1 MAKKGFDMMALMN
14 DASKKNAAG
23 AARYELQNIPL
34 EKMTPNP
41 ANAKIYETGEIDEL
55 AQSILLTGKVLQNA
69 VVTAADKKGNYTI
82 IAGHRR
88 RLACQKLVEEGHK
101 EFAEMPCMVMTEPD
115 GLMQELI
122 LIQTNSTAR
131 VLSEAEKMR
140 QAERATAIL
149 TELKSKKQISGRV
162 RDIVAKML
170 NTTTGQLGRYNVISK
185 GLTNE
190 TLRAAFEQGKMGI
203 TAAYEAARLDE
214 AGQAELA
221 AKMEA
226 GGENVPSARDAVEQ
240 RKKGEIARAA
250 DEAESGLPIRNKYE
264 ADIKKK
270 YKAKLTVEY
279 EERDGKFYAGIVYDT
294 KHSGVASPIDWETP
308 YATAQDA
315 IEGGIKRAAEHD
327 REMHEALWGS
337 GYVHVGEPKE
347 EPPKEKVEWLNIPG
361 DAKTRRIAQI
371 ITVKK
376 NGEIMTN
383 VKYSTGVD
391 GKDDTKLF
399 IGSYPNMKS
408 ARAAAIEHMERYAP
422 IYIVKGLLDA
432 GLIEKMPERFG
443 AEEKTEPEEKRLEFY
458 EEEEYIAKH
467 PKVAAALQK
476 KDREGFGALTPCE
489 KCKTTTM
496 CEDCCQTCPPEK
508 HCNARQCFKGEL
520 PTNEQAGE
528 PEKREKEYDHKEEAA
543 IQIKAIEGVLAELKK
558 HKEHQEQAAEIC
570 EEAKDEKGEAI
581 ARAAADFYDE
591 LIEYAEQE
599 IENIGDSL

>member
-55 AQSILLTGKVLQNA
+55 AQSILLAGKVLQNA

-203 TAAYEAARLDE
+203 SAAYEAARLDE
-214 AGQAELA
+214 KGQAELA
-221 AKMEA
+221 EKMAA
-226 GGENVPSARDAVEQ
+226 GGESAPSARDAVEQ
-240 RKKGEIARAA
+240 RKKDEIARAA
-250 DEAESGLPIRNKYE
+250 DEAKSGLSMRKLWV

-270 YKAKLTVEY
+270 YKAKLTVKY
-279 EERDGKFYAGIVYDT
+279 EERDGKFYAGISYDT
-294 KHSGVASPIDWETP
+294 KSISYTTPIDSKTP
-308 YATAQDA
+308 YETAQEA
-315 IEGGIKRAAEHD
+315 IEGGIKRAAKD
-327 REMHEALWGS
+327 NRAMHEALWGS
-337 GYVHVGEPKE
+337 GYSIVGEPKE
-347 EPPKEKVEWLNIPG
+347 EPPKEKAEWLNIRG
-361 DAKTRRIAQI
+361 NGKTTLVAKI
-371 ITVKK
+371 ITAKK
-376 NGEIMTN
+376 DGEYI
-383 VKYSTGVD
+383 
-391 GKDDTKLF
+391 TKVEYGRYGENCPVTS
-399 IGSYPNMKS
+399 IGAYPNMKS

-432 GLIEKMPERFG
+432 GLIEKMPERF
-443 AEEKTEPEEKRLEFY
+443 AEVETPEPEETA
-458 EEEEYIAKH
+458 EEMPEA
-467 PKVAAALQK
+467 
-476 KDREGFGALTPCE
+476 
-489 KCKTTTM
+489 
-496 CEDCCQTCPPEK
+496 EDEAQT
-508 HCNARQCFKGEL
+508 A
-520 PTNEQAGE
+520 E
-528 PEKREKEYDHKEEAA
+528 PESEEKKYNHKEECGIRISAIREIIDNLKTRRGYEEQEAA
-543 IQIKAIEGVLAELKK
+543 ICKEEG
-558 HKEHQEQAAEIC
+558 
-570 EEAKDEKGEAI
+570 EERKEAI
-581 ARAAADFYDE
+581 ARAAMDFYDE
-591 LIEYAEQE
+591 MIDYAEQE
-599 IENIGDSL
+599 IDNIADSM

>member
-55 AQSILLTGKVLQNA
+55 AQSILLAGKVLQNA

-214 AGQAELA
+214 KGQAELA

-250 DEAESGLPIRNKYE
+250 NEAESSLPMRNKYE

-270 YKAKLTVEY
+270 YKARLTVKY
-279 EERDGKFYAGIVYDT
+279 EERDGKFYAGIDYVT
-294 KHSGVASPIDWETP
+294 KHGGGASPIDWEKP
-308 YATAQDA
+308 YATVQDA
-315 IEGGIKRAAEHD
+315 IEGGIKRAAEHN
-327 REMHEALWGS
+327 REIHEALWGS
-337 GYVHVGEPKE
+337 GYVLVGEPKE
-347 EPPKEKVEWLNIPG
+347 EPPKEKVEWLNIRENG
-361 DAKTRRIAQI
+361 KTTLKAQI
-371 ITVKK
+371 ITAKKDGEYITKVLYGRYGEDCQVK
-376 NGEIMTN
+376 N
-383 VKYSTGVD
+383 
-391 GKDDTKLF
+391 
-399 IGSYPNMKS
+399 IGAYPNMNS
-408 ARAAAIEHMERYAP
+408 ARAAAIEHMERNAP

-432 GLIEKMPERFG
+432 GLIEKMPERF
-443 AEEKTEPEEKRLEFY
+443 AEVETPEPEEKRLEFY

-508 HCNARQCFKGEL
+508 NCNVKQCFKEAETA
-520 PTNEQAGE
+520 PTDEQ
-528 PEKREKEYDHKEEAA
+528 EEFAA
-543 IQIKAIEGVLAELKK
+543 IQIKGIEAVIEILKKQKELK
-558 HKEHQEQAAEIC
+558 EGWADIC
-570 EEAKDEKGEAI
+570 KDEDNKQEEAI
-581 ARAAADFYDE
+581 SRAAADFLDG

>member
-1 MAKKGFDMMALMN
+1 MAKKGFDMMELMN
-14 DASKKNAAG
+14 GASKKEAAG

-41 ANAKIYETGEIDEL
+41 ANEKIYEVGDIEEL
-55 AQSILLTGKVLQNA
+55 AQSILLTGKILQNA
-69 VVTAADKKGNYTI
+69 VVTAADKNWNYTI

-101 EFAEMPCMVMTEPD
+101 EFSEMPCMVMAEPD

-149 TELKSKKQISGRV
+149 TEMKGKKQIAGRV

-226 GGENVPSARDAVEQ
+226 GESGVPSARDAVEQ

-250 DEAESGLPIRNKYE
+250 DEAESGLPMRKEYK

-270 YKAKLTVEY
+270 YKASLTVEY
-279 EERDGKFYAGIVYDT
+279 EERDGKFYAGIIYST
-294 KHSGVASPIDWETP
+294 KNGGGSSPIDEKTP
-308 YATAQDA
+308 YETAQEA
-315 IEGGIKRAAEHD
+315 IEGGIKRAAQRG

-337 GYVHVGEPKE
+337 GYALVGEPEE
-347 EPPKEKVEWLNIPG
+347 EPPKEKTEWLNIRENG
-361 DAKTRRIAQI
+361 KTTLVAKI
-371 ITVKK
+371 ITAKK
-376 NGEIMTN
+376 DGEYI
-383 VKYSTGVD
+383 
-391 GKDDTKLF
+391 TKVEYGRYGENCPLMS
-399 IGSYPNMKS
+399 IGAYPNMRS

-432 GLIEKMPERFG
+432 GLIEKMPERIEK
-443 AEEKTEPEEKRLEFY
+443 EEKYNAT
-458 EEEEYIAKH
+458 H
-467 PKVAAALQK
+467 PKTAAAMQK
-476 KDREGFGALTPCE
+476 MNREGYNALTPCE
-489 KCKTTTM
+489 KCKVSTQ
-496 CEDCCQTCPPEK
+496 CEDCCRTCPPEK
-508 HCNARQCFKGEL
+508 HCNVQQPCGLEEKPEPNEEQIDEQQREAEIQMKGIEEVIKKLRELKGFKEEWADICKDEN
-520 PTNEQAGE
+520 NEQ
-528 PEKREKEYDHKEEAA
+528 D
-543 IQIKAIEGVLAELKK
+543 
-558 HKEHQEQAAEIC
+558 
-570 EEAKDEKGEAI
+570 EAI
-581 ARAAADFYDE
+581 ARAAADFYQE
-591 LIEYAEQE
+591 LIDYAEQA

>member
-1 MAKKGFDMMALMN
+1 
-14 DASKKNAAG
+14 
-23 AARYELQNIPL
+23 
-34 EKMTPNP
+34 
-41 ANAKIYETGEIDEL
+41 
-55 AQSILLTGKVLQNA
+55 
-69 VVTAADKKGNYTI
+69 
-82 IAGHRR
+82 
-88 RLACQKLVEEGHK
+88 
-101 EFAEMPCMVMTEPD
+101 
-115 GLMQELI
+115 MQELI

-149 TELKSKKQISGRV
+149 AELKSKKQISGRV

-203 TAAYEAARLDE
+203 SAAYEAARLDE
-214 AGQAELA
+214 KGQAELA

-226 GGENVPSARDAVEQ
+226 GSENVPSARDAVEQ

-315 IEGGIKRAAEHD
+315 IEGGIKRAAGHS

-337 GYVHVGEPKE
+337 GYVLVGEPKE
-347 EPPKEKVEWLNIPG
+347 EPPKEKVEWLNIRENG
-361 DAKTRRIAQI
+361 KTTLKAQI
-371 ITVKK
+371 ITAKKDGEYITKVLYGRYGEDCQVK
-376 NGEIMTN
+376 N
-383 VKYSTGVD
+383 
-391 GKDDTKLF
+391 
-399 IGSYPNMKS
+399 IGAYPNMNS
-408 ARAAAIEHMERYAP
+408 ARAEAIEHMERYAP

-432 GLIEKMPERFG
+432 GLIEKMPERFE
-443 AEEKTEPEEKRLEFY
+443 AEEKFNAT
-458 EEEEYIAKH
+458 H
-467 PKVAAALQK
+467 PKTAAAMQK
-476 KDREGFGALTPCE
+476 MKDEGHNALTPCE
-489 KCKTTTM
+489 KCKVSTQ
-496 CEDCCQTCPPEK
+496 CESCCRECPPEK
-508 HCNARQCFKGEL
+508 QCNVKQPCGLEEVQEPDEAAETV
-520 PTNEQAGE
+520 PTDEQ
-528 PEKREKEYDHKEEAA
+528 EEFAA
-543 IQIKAIEGVLAELKK
+543 IQIKGIEAVIEILKKQKELK
-558 HKEHQEQAAEIC
+558 EEWADIC
-570 EEAKDEKGEAI
+570 KDEDNKQEEAI
-581 ARAAADFYDE
+581 SRAAADFLDG